1 MMDMRSPSVMI
12 IYVEFVKK
20 TNISTMKRNVLFM
33 AGLVALVTLF
43 SCSKEEDPG
52 NAFTF
57 NGEDYLINDVYLVEE
72 IFNSETPSELHVFQF
87 VFGNISGSDTT
98 VLALAVLDPDV
109 DIVGGNYPSL
119 GYTED
124 AMRSLYPFAL
134 FFLSGLS
141 LDGDTFYLTGEG
153 GSVDVTVL
161 SNGLYRVKVNKV
173 SVGEYSILADNA
185 FYEELGT
192 VSGFYEGA
200 IHKEVEEVGGMKSAP
215 ANARLNSLLQQMK

>member
-1 MMDMRSPSVMI
+1 
-12 IYVEFVKK
+12 
-20 TNISTMKRNVLFM
+20 M

-52 NAFTF
+52 NTFTF
-57 NGEDYLINDVYLVEE
+57 NGEDYLINDVYLYEE
-72 IFNSETPSELHVFQF
+72 VFNPGAATELHIFQF
-87 VFGNISGSDTT
+87 VFGNISGGDTT
-98 VLALAVLDPDV
+98 MLVLAVLDPDA
-109 DIVGGNYPSL
+109 DIVGGNYPSM
-119 GYTED
+119 GFTED

-173 SVGEYSILADNA
+173 SIGEYSIMGDNT

-200 IHKEVEEVGGMKSAP
+200 IHKEVEEVGGTKSAP
-215 ANARLNSLLQQMK
+215 ANTRLNSLLQQMK

>member
-1 MMDMRSPSVMI
+1 
-12 IYVEFVKK
+12 
-20 TNISTMKRNVLFM
+20 MKRNALFI

-52 NAFTF
+52 NTFTF
-57 NGEDYLINDVYLVEE
+57 NGEDYLINDVYLYEE
-72 IFNSETPSELHVFQF
+72 VFNPGMTTEMHVFQF
-87 VFGNISGSDTT
+87 VFGNISGGDTT
-98 VLALAVLDPDV
+98 MLALAMLDPDV

-124 AMRSLYPFAL
+124 AMRCLYPFAL

-161 SNGLYRVKVNKV
+161 SNGLYRVKVNRV
-173 SVGEYSILADNA
+173 SIGEYSSMGDNA
-185 FYEELGT
+185 SYAELGT

-200 IHKEVEEVGGMKSAP
+200 IHKEVEEVGGTKSAP
-215 ANARLNSLLQQMK
+215 ANTRLNSLLQQMK

>member
-1 MMDMRSPSVMI
+1 
-12 IYVEFVKK
+12 
-20 TNISTMKRNVLFM
+20 MKRNVLFI

-52 NAFTF
+52 NTFTF
-57 NGEDYLINDVYLVEE
+57 NGEDYLINDVFLYEE
-72 IFNSETPSELHVFQF
+72 VFNPGTATEMHIFQF
-87 VFGNISGSDTT
+87 MFGNISGGDTT
-98 VLALAVLDPDV
+98 ILALAVLDPDV

-153 GSVDVTVL
+153 GSVDVTVM
-161 SNGLYRVKVNKV
+161 SNGLYRVKINRV
-173 SVGEYSILADNA
+173 SIGEYSSMGDNDSYA
-185 FYEELGT
+185 ELGT

-200 IHKEVEEVGGMKSAP
+200 IHKEVEEVGGSKSAP
-215 ANARLNSLLQQMK
+215 ANARLNSLLQQLK

>member
-12 IYVEFVKK
+12 IYIEFVNK

-52 NAFTF
+52 NTFTF
-57 NGEDYLINDVYLVEE
+57 NGEDYLINDVYLYEE
-72 IFNSETPSELHVFQF
+72 VFNPGAATELHIFQF
-87 VFGNISGSDTT
+87 VFGNISGGDTT
-98 VLALAVLDPDV
+98 MLVLAVLDPDA
-109 DIVGGNYPSL
+109 DIVGGNYPSM
-119 GYTED
+119 GFTED

-173 SVGEYSILADNA
+173 SIGEYSIMGDNT

-200 IHKEVEEVGGMKSAP
+200 IHKEVEEVGGTKSAP
-215 ANARLNSLLQQMK
+215 ANTRLNSLLQQMK